1 MVTDRQRKERAT
13 SSAVD
18 NGDVVDE
25 AVDLLAVVVVL
36 HEVAPARWKSI
47 TCSIS
52 ESTCSCIRHLMLLS
66 DLENLLSIGRICY
79 QLGRI
84 LPQFCFCYM
93 NWRICDQSGICDQ
106 FLHCYQYWR
115 ILYQISELNF
125 TPREAGDPMSIL
137 PSGGG
142 SPVNFKKIRKNTLKI
157 RTICLNASSNHL
169 HYRIHSHT
177 GCIRGCIV
185 TL

>member
-1 MVTDRQRKERAT
+1 MRKILKWVGETDY
-13 SSAVD
+13 
-18 NGDVVDE
+18 
-25 AVDLLAVVVVL
+25 
-36 HEVAPARWKSI
+36 
-47 TCSIS
+47 
-52 ESTCSCIRHLMLLS
+52 IRHLMLLS

-177 GCIRGCIV
+177 GCICLTFLLCVISNESSKS
-185 TL
+185 LH